1 MEGRM
6 WGWILAVAVV
16 VRVIYVT
23 CKPDAHEKVCP
34 RCRQDKRISG
44 GR

>member
-1 MEGRM
+1 M

-16 VRVIYVT
+16 LRVIYVT
-23 CKPDAHEKVCP
+23 CKTDAQERDSP
-34 RCRQDKRISG
+34 RRKEDNRISG